1 MMHFL
6 FQRCQLLLKRL
17 WKGTTISHE
26 MRCKLTL
33 PCRCKKF
40 YLWRKKKW
48 NKLTQSH
55 RALMLPL
62 PMLPLLI
69 TSLFFIHDYYYFTCI
84 LAFLS
89 KCANVTLDLC
99 HFLCFI
105 ASLIITVAIF
115 LLIRMINM
123 VEILHFK
130 SEVRCADVKVVY
142 DLLYCV

>member
-1 MMHFL
+1 MQTIL
-6 FQRCQLLLKRL
+6 FI
-17 WKGTTISHE
+17 T
-26 MRCKLTL
+26 
-33 PCRCKKF
+33 
-40 YLWRKKKW
+40 KKKVKQI
-48 NKLTQSH
+48 NTITP
-55 RALMLPL
+55 RADVAVANAT
-62 PMLPLLI
+62 I
-69 TSLFFIHDYYYFTCI
+69 THYFSYFIHDYYYFTCI

-130 SEVRCADVKVVY
+130 SEVRCADGKVVY